1 MKLNV
6 KEQPDGGVVKR
17 LTAHWCSIPCSALL
31 AMLHLPVIASETAET
46 KSKPSDFAAGS
57 SHIWQTVTA
66 RLPALGNTDQVD
78 RYFLRE
84 VADHEV
90 FKVQLLHGHQGSGK
104 ARHPR
109 SETPV
114 NHQKTTGSAWDVVR
128 QSRRI
133 SIPDNE
139 RIDFFRRQYHSEAY
153 WVSKTL
159 QRAKY
164 FTGYI
169 VESLDTRYLPAELAL
184 LPAIES
190 GYRPDAY
197 SKRDAAGLWQLIP
210 TTAHEI
216 GVSRTPWF
224 DGRNDIR
231 ISTAAAMDYLSY
243 LNAEF
248 NGDWLLTLAAYNAGP
263 GRVNREIKKNVLNS
277 KATDFWSLELPK
289 ETRNYVPKFLALLAM
304 LRHDK
309 VTGLEIPSINQGAAF
324 DVVTVDQQLSLTTVA
339 DLTGLKLADLKP
351 LNTALTGE
359 ITPPDGPHTIY
370 LPKGYERPFLEK
382 LNSRQVREHSKPANR
397 HTVAAGDTVIGIA
410 RKYGLSQ
417 ARLMEINLLQGP
429 DIQVGQRLYVANH
442 IPTDDNAMQY
452 TVATGD
458 TLSDI
463 AARFSVSVIDIRD
476 EYGQVLTSDIIR
488 PGEKL
493 SVVPKVHDGLL
504 Q

>member
-1 MKLNV
+1 
-6 KEQPDGGVVKR
+6 
-17 LTAHWCSIPCSALL
+17 
-31 AMLHLPVIASETAET
+31 MLHLPVIAGETEQPESNPSGVA
-46 KSKPSDFAAGS
+46 KSPSQ
-57 SHIWQTVTA
+57 IWQAVTA
-66 RLPALGNTDQVD
+66 RLPALGNTAQDD

-90 FKVQLLHGHQGSGK
+90 FKAHLPRDQQWTGRGK
-104 ARHPR
+104 RPR

-114 NHQKTTGSAWDVVR
+114 NPQKTPGSAWDVVL

-133 SIPDNE
+133 AIPDNE
-139 RIDFFRRQYHSEAY
+139 RIDFFRQQYHDEAF
-153 WVSKTL
+153 WVTKTL
-159 QRAKY
+159 QRAKH
-164 FTGYI
+164 FAGYI

-210 TTAHEI
+210 ATALEA

-263 GRVNREIKKNVLNS
+263 GRVSREIKKNALNG
-277 KATDFWSLELPK
+277 KATDFWSLNLPT

-309 VTGLEIPSINQGAAF
+309 VANLEIPVISQGAAF
-324 DVVTVDQQLSLTTVA
+324 DVVTVDQQLSLSEA
-339 DLTGLKLADLKP
+339 ANLTGLHLAAVKH
-351 LNTALTGE
+351 LNTALTGD

-370 LPKGYERPFLEK
+370 LPKGYEPQFLAK
-382 LNSRQVREHSKPANR
+382 LGFRSDSGHSKHASR

-410 RKYGLSQ
+410 RKYGISQ
-417 ARLMEINLLQGP
+417 TRLMKMNLLHSP
-429 DIQVGQRLYVANH
+429 DIQIGQQLYVTER
-442 IPTDDNAMQY
+442 IPTDDTAMQY
-452 TVATGD
+452 TVTIGD

-463 AARFSVSVIDIRD
+463 AARFSVSVADIRD

-493 SVVPKVHDGLL
+493 SFIAKVHDGLL
-504 Q
+504 R